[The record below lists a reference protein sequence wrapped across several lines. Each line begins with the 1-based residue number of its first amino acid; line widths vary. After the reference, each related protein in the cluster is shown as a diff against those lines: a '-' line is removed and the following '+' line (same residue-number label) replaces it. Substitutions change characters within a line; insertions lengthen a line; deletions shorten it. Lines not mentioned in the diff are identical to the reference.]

1 MASIDLYTVGY
12 TRKPAEQFFDVLKR
26 ARVQRVI
33 DVRLNRTSQLA
44 GFAKARDLAYFL
56 QTICGAEYRAVPQF
70 APTREMLNAYRATGD
85 WNTYETEFQALIAQR
100 QIETVVNPVDLH
112 RACLLCAEAS
122 PEKCH
127 RRLVA
132 EYLKE
137 RYPEIAIHHL

>member
-1 MASIDLYTVGY
+1 MSSIDLYTVGF
-12 TRKPAEQFFDVLKR
+12 TRKSAEQFFDVLKR
-26 ARVQRVI
+26 ARVRCVI

-70 APTREMLNAYRATGD
+70 APTREMLKTYRAAGD
-85 WNTYETEFQALIAQR
+85 WDAYKTAFWGLIAER